1 MSSTNTVWKKESNP
15 GAIGGNAS
23 SNSSSHS
30 LTVRDIRNEIEH
42 LFGRQSLNYLLRLI
56 NDGLIELSSKKQHY
70 LTSANTNLEQYK
82 RWYQLDDSVIDIVKV
97 EILDTNS
104 RFIKVPKLSDPH
116 NIMRGETDETDDVLT
131 SS

>member
-1 MSSTNTVWKKESNP
+1 M
-15 GAIGGNAS
+15 
-23 SNSSSHS
+23 
-30 LTVRDIRNEIEH
+30 TVRTIFSQLEKI
-42 LFGRQSLNYLLRLI
+42 FGRNSEAYLIQLI

-116 NIMRGETDETDDVLT
+116 NIMRGDTDETDDVLT